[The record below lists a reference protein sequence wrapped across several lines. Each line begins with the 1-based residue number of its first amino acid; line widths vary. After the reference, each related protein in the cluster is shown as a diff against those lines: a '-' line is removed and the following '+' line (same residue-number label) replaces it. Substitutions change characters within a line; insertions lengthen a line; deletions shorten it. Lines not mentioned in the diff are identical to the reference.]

1 MTSSTSSIEKVIEKE
16 KVKRVVFIDSG
27 AGGLPYLDAFRKR
40 NPKTPLLY
48 IADTKNFPYGGK
60 TKDVLSNILIELTV
74 RIKKFF
80 SPRLVALACNTA
92 SVSALDKLRR
102 AFPDTVFV
110 GTVPAVKPALLASS
124 KKHIAVIGTER
135 TMEDGY
141 ISRLAEDAGH
151 NCTVSRIAA
160 GELVEFVEHRLDMT
174 RGTDAKSGEGK
185 SLEKAALVKK
195 YIGAVRE
202 IGADALVLGCTHFLF
217 LLDEFREAARP
228 DIRVFDSADG
238 VCGRIENLLQDKQTE
253 QSTLENLLLVTGN
266 AGDEWARRAALFG
279 LVPCKPRGWEEA

>member
-1 MTSSTSSIEKVIEKE
+1 MTSSIEKIIEKE

-40 NPKTPLLY
+40 NPETPLLY

-60 TKDVLSNILIELTV
+60 TKEVLSNILIELTARV
-74 RIKKFF
+74 KKFF

-92 SVSALDKLRR
+92 SVSALDELRR

-110 GTVPAVKPALLASS
+110 GTVPAVKPALLASA

-151 NCTVSRIAA
+151 NCKVSRIAA
-160 GELVEFVEHRLDMT
+160 GELVEFVEHRLSMT
-174 RGTDAKSGEGK
+174 GGTDAKSAGRAGI
-185 SLEKAALVKK
+185 EKAALVKK

-202 IGADALVLGCTHFLF
+202 TGADAIVLGCTHFLF

-228 DIRVFDSADG
+228 DICVFDSVDG
-238 VCGRIENLLQDKQTE
+238 VCGRIENLLKDKQTE
-253 QSTLENLLLVTGN
+253 QSTLENLLLVTGD
-266 AGDEWARRAALFG
+266 AGDEWTQRAALFG